1 MKIRLSSVVW
11 KVFCLAGWLVVFPVV
26 TLFLLLSLSNARDRL
41 VQAEKRAQDIQ
52 FELNKTVA
60 SSEEEKKDLQEQI
73 QSLSGRQMQNL
84 YRGPVSPGSTLSE
97 QPSQLL
103 IPGELTEADP
113 TPQASSADEQM
124 ARDLLQ
130 EALKEKEDILTSARE
145 EANRI
150 LSRSK
155 SLATKEANRI
165 IEEAKAKTQF
175 VNHTESAAVTEPAP
189 AVPSSIAIQITP
201 HSSIQVKIHQVSPAK
216 SVQLGDFVEVQG
228 TIENMTNLSLENVA
242 VQIDLLGTKGQK
254 TGDSR
259 QQVENMGPRGKAP
272 FKVDIPVSAPVAK
285 LKVSRIMV
293 F

>member
-1 MKIRLSSVVW
+1 MKIQLGLVVW
-11 KVFCLAGWLVVFPVV
+11 KAFCLAGWLVVFPVV
-26 TLFLLLSLSNARDRL
+26 TLFLLLSLSNARDRM
-41 VQAEKRAQDIQ
+41 VQAEKRAQDAQ
-52 FELNKTVA
+52 FELNKTIA
-60 SSEEEKKDLQEQI
+60 TAEEEIKDLQGQI
-73 QSLSGRQMQNL
+73 QSLSDRQMQNL
-84 YRGPVSPGSTLSE
+84 YRGPVAPGSTFSE
-97 QPSQLL
+97 QSSRPS
-103 IPGELTEADP
+103 IPGELTGAD
-113 TPQASSADEQM
+113 TVPQDSSADEQ

-130 EALKEKEDILTSARE
+130 DALKEKEEILASARD

-155 SLATKEANRI
+155 SLAAKEANRI

-175 VNHTESAAVTEPAP
+175 VNHVESDAMTEPAP
-189 AVPSSIAIQITP
+189 SVPSSIAIQITP

-216 SVQLGDFVEVQG
+216 SVKLGDYVEVQG
-228 TIENMTNLSLENVA
+228 TIENMTNLSLDKVA

-272 FKVDIPVSAPVAK
+272 FKIDIPVDAPVAK
-285 LKVSRIMV
+285 LKVSRIVV